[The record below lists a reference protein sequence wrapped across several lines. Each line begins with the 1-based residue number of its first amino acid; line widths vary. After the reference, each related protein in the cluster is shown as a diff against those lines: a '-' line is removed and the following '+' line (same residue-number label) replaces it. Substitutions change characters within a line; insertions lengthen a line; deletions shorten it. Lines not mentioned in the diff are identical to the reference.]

1 MKRVSVI
8 GLTVIIMCMPLRLLA
23 QTRLT
28 LTVDELFN
36 RIENNSNSL
45 RLQKTGVEVAS
56 EALKDAK
63 SQVLP
68 DIKTSLSFSYNGN
81 VWITDRNFSNASS
94 YSSPHFGNSFSIEAR
109 QTIYSGGALTTGIRL
124 AQLKKQ
130 QAEVS
135 VNQKRMEER
144 LLALGQYLD
153 LFKMDNA
160 ILVYNQN
167 ILLTDILIK
176 NIKDKQNQGMALKN
190 DLTRYE
196 LQMEMLR
203 LDLRKMQDN
212 REIVNHNL
220 CNTLSLDKTM
230 IIPDTTL
237 IYTFFSA
244 ETENIWQEKAIA
256 QSPTLQ
262 LSDIEIKQSEQQ
274 IKMAKSEML
283 PKLALVAGDN
293 FWGPFTYDIPPINK
307 NINVWYFGIGI
318 NYSLSSLFKN
328 NKNIQKANVILKQS
342 YDTHALLAETLDN
355 QVQEAYTL
363 YKQSFVELRT
373 QEKSVEL
380 AVQNYKVM
388 KERYLNQLALVTDMI
403 DASNV
408 RLKAELQEVD
418 AKINIVYAYYKLKY
432 IAGEI

>member
-56 EALKDAK
+56 ETLKDAK

-81 VWITDRNFSNASS
+81 VWITDRNFSNVSS

-237 IYTFFSA
+237 IYTIFSE

-373 QEKSVEL
+373 QEKSIEL